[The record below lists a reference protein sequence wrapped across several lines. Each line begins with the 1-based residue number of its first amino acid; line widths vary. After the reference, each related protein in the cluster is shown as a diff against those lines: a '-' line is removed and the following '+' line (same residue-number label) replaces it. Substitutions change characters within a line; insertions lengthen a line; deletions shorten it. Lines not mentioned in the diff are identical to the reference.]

1 VISLNLK
8 RRHLND
14 SQRAMAAARL
24 ANMPVGNP
32 GGRDD
37 ATGKFTGLPN
47 SADMRNRSDTPQVSQ
62 VDAAVMLNVGVRL
75 VTSAAKIQQH
85 GSDGL
90 IKAVDIGAITV
101 TVADPLSEMDE
112 ETRPSGLGRLSAKFY
127 WRLNVGALVLAHVRD
142 FGRSHCRWHRR

>member
-1 VISLNLK
+1 LK

-37 ATGKFTGLPN
+37 ATGKFTGEPN
-47 SADMRNRSDTPQVSQ
+47 SADLRNWAEVSQ

-75 VTSAAKIQQH
+75 VTSAAKIMEK
-85 GSDGL
+85 GSSGL
-90 IKAVDIGAITV
+90 IKAVDAGAITV
-101 TVADPLSEMDE
+101 TVADPLNEMDE
-112 ETRPSGLGRLSAKFY
+112 ETQAERAWQTVGKMCRRLK
-127 WRLNVGALVLAHVRD
+127 VGALALAHVRD